1 MNSLFGGFGNTL
13 MNMARGSQPK
23 SVPTPAAPVQA
34 STSASAPNMLTQA
47 FGAALRGDYP
57 EVAEVLNMLSAEEM
71 KHMQML
77 HNQVV
82 KIIENYR
89 KTNGE
94 PPASMLAI
102 YDYLHEKFIDEAK
115 EVKMLQQMYMEK

>member
-1 MNSLFGGFGNTL
+1 MKIIKCLSDFIDEEIHDG
-13 MNMARGSQPK
+13 K
-23 SVPTPAAPVQA
+23 KYIKK
-34 STSASAPNMLTQA
+34 
-47 FGAALRGDYP
+47 ALAIRGDYP

-94 PPASMLAI
+94 PPASMLAV

>member
-1 MNSLFGGFGNTL
+1 
-13 MNMARGSQPK
+13 
-23 SVPTPAAPVQA
+23 
-34 STSASAPNMLTQA
+34 
-47 FGAALRGDYP
+47 
-57 EVAEVLNMLSAEEM
+57 MLSAEEM

-94 PPASMLAI
+94 PPASMLAV

>member
-1 MNSLFGGFGNTL
+1 
-13 MNMARGSQPK
+13 
-23 SVPTPAAPVQA
+23 
-34 STSASAPNMLTQA
+34 
-47 FGAALRGDYP
+47 
-57 EVAEVLNMLSAEEM
+57 MLSAEEM

>member
-1 MNSLFGGFGNTL
+1 MISI
-13 MNMARGSQPK
+13 
-23 SVPTPAAPVQA
+23 
-34 STSASAPNMLTQA
+34 
-47 FGAALRGDYP
+47 
-57 EVAEVLNMLSAEEM
+57 EEM

-89 KTNGE
+89 KTEGE
-94 PPASMLAI
+94 PPAAMLAV
-102 YDYLHEKFIDEAK
+102 YDYLHEKFIEEAK

>member
-1 MNSLFGGFGNTL
+1 MKIIKCLSDFIDEEIHDGE
-13 MNMARGSQPK
+13 K
-23 SVPTPAAPVQA
+23 YIKK
-34 STSASAPNMLTQA
+34 
-47 FGAALRGDYP
+47 ALAIRNDYP

-77 HNQVV
+77 HNQVT

-94 PPASMLAI
+94 PPAAMLAV
-102 YDYLHEKFIDEAK
+102 YDYLHEKFIEEAK